1 MPVGL
6 GVVFVAALY
15 PSGDFRGQFRL
26 IGNAAVEALGGEGGE
41 FGFDHVEPASV
52 LGLVMPFE
60 PFDEATRVC
69 GGEGFGA
76 KGR

>member
-1 MPVGL
+1 ML
-6 GVVFVAALY
+6 VAALF
-15 PSGDFRGQFRL
+15 PSGDFVGQFRL
-26 IGNAAVEALGGEGGE
+26 TGDAAVEALGGEGGE

-52 LGLVMPFE
+52 LGRVMPFE